1 MSKHSPKSNRPRL
14 NKVVERI
21 RSDAGYTQ
29 PEAAALMEMKY
40 DTFAKKERNGKIT
53 VEWAIEFAKRIG
65 RDPSVFKCVFDL
77 DPDENFF
84 DSDKWK
90 KLLKNPSQGMVLT
103 AKIPDD
109 ITERLY
115 GTVKPDIENNI
126 ENDPSFEKQKSKI
139 YELDAT
145 EQGVINV
152 FRKLSKEERQEV
164 FNFMNNKKRGE

>member
-1 MSKHSPKSNRPRL
+1 
-14 NKVVERI
+14 VERI
-21 RSDAGYTQ
+21 RNDAGYTQ

-84 DSDKWK
+84 GSDKWK
-90 KLLKNPSQGMVLT
+90 KLLKNPSQAMVLT
-103 AKIPDD
+103 AKSPDD

-115 GTVKPDIENNI
+115 GTVNNQIKTNTENKPYSED
-126 ENDPSFEKQKSKI
+126 QKGAT

-145 EQGVINV
+145 EQCVINI
-152 FRKLSKEERQEV
+152 FRKLPKEDRQEV
-164 FNFMNNKKRGE
+164 FNFINDKKRGE